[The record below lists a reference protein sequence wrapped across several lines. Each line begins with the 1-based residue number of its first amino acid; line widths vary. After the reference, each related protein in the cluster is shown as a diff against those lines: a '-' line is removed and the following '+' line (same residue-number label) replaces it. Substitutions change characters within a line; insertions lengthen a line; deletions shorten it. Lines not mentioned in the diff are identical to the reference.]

1 MRLAALDIKLAHSV
15 FALPFAIL
23 GAFLASPALRA
34 GAPASAWRSF
44 AGQGAL
50 VVACMVCARTWA
62 MLVNRLADRE
72 FDSRNARTSRRVI
85 ASGALPLARSRA
97 ITLGAALAFI
107 ASCAGFLA
115 FDNAWPLYLCVPVL
129 AWVALYS
136 FTKRFTALCHVFLGG
151 ALGISPLAAAI
162 AVNPGALRDTPA
174 LFWIAGFVVMWVA
187 GFDVLYAIQ
196 DLEFDRHAGLHSIP
210 ARLGLRGAVWTGR
223 GLHAAALLALAL
235 AWRAEARLGVLFGVG
250 VGLVGVLL
258 VAEHAVVAVRGRSGI
273 PMAFFTINGVVS
285 CVLGVA
291 GCLELAHP
299 WANP

>member
-23 GAFLASPALRA
+23 GAFLATPALRP
-34 GAPASAWRSF
+34 GATGSAWRAF

-50 VVACMVCARTWA
+50 VVLCMVCARTWA
-62 MLVNRLADRE
+62 MLVNRLADRD
-72 FDSRNARTSRRVI
+72 FDSRNARTSRRII
-85 ASGALPLARSRA
+85 ASGALPLARARA
-97 ITLGAALAFI
+97 ITLGAALAFV
-107 ASCAGFLA
+107 ACCAGFLT
-115 FDNAWPLYLCVPVL
+115 FDNAWPLILCVPVL
-129 AWVALYS
+129 GWIALYS
-136 FTKRFTALCHVFLGG
+136 YTKRFTALCHVFLGG

-174 LFWIAGFVVMWVA
+174 LCWIAGFVVLWVA

-196 DLEFDRHAGLHSIP
+196 DLEFDRHEGLHSIP
-210 ARLGLRGAVWTGR
+210 SRLGLRGAVWTAR
-223 GLHAAALLALAL
+223 GLHVAALLALAM
-235 AWRAEARLGVLFGVG
+235 AWRAEARLGVLFGAG

-258 VAEHAVVAVRGRSGI
+258 AVEHAVVAVRGRSGI

-291 GCLELAHP
+291 GCVDLTHP